1 MVLFAVLFAV
11 FSLIVPDLVLM
22 NTCSLRH
29 TDLMIILVL
38 ETTFPY
44 DCYFFCFC
52 PYDFLSL
59 SRLLRAS
66 CSYDLKLIN
75 FFTPH
80 RGLGFL
86 LHYLVPVYQCG
97 LPPLIP
103 GPSDPGPRFE
113 PGCLE

>member
-44 DCYFFCFC
+44 DCDFFCFC
-52 PYDFLSL
+52 P
-59 SRLLRAS
+59 
-66 CSYDLKLIN
+66 
-75 FFTPH
+75 
-80 RGLGFL
+80 
-86 LHYLVPVYQCG
+86 
-97 LPPLIP
+97 
-103 GPSDPGPRFE
+103 
-113 PGCLE
+113 

>member
-44 DCYFFCFC
+44 DCDFFRFC

-59 SRLLRAS
+59 RRLLRAS

-86 LHYLVPVYQCG
+86 LHYLVQYISAVCR
-97 LPPLIP
+97 
-103 GPSDPGPRFE
+103 PSYPDPRNPDRDSN
-113 PGCLE
+113 PAV